1 MDDKTK
7 KIIKIDMLEN
17 SSENLSPENKQERA
31 IAIYDLIENNF
42 FDLNGHEGPYQIFLA
57 KEARHLMFDIR
68 SNENEGLNLFYLRIY
83 IISLLYEFV
92 CVRVLCLYCICN
104 KMLLWTIYEISYYVN
119 IISTRLQAAR
129 LFEKE
134 GKIEK
139 VKY

>member
-7 KIIKIDMLEN
+7 KILKIDMLEN

-68 SNENEGLNLFYLRIY
+68 SNKNESLNLFYF
-83 IISLLYEFV
+83 SLF
-92 CVRVLCLYCICN
+92 R
-104 KMLLWTIYEISYYVN
+104 TIYRFYI
-119 IISTRLQAAR
+119 
-129 LFEKE
+129 
-134 GKIEK
+134 
-139 VKY
+139 